1 MKQIDYKKASTYYFI
16 GNIFNKGI
24 AFITVPIF
32 TRIMSTYDYGMVD
45 TYNSWVAMFT
55 MILGFALHTGI
66 RLAYVDYREKFK
78 DFTATAMLFTIL
90 ASSGISVIIVAV
102 CQALNIGTNIALVVL
117 CLVQSISSALITD
130 FEYYLMMQYRYRLRT
145 LFMIL
150 PNLLSSILS
159 ILAILFIC
167 KNEVYLGRVIPTA
180 AVNIVIAVVVVVVFF
195 GKCHVTLNKKYIKYG
210 LAISVPLIVHG
221 IALNILSQSDRVMIT
236 WLADA
241 SQTGIYSLIY
251 NFSMIATVIT
261 TSLDGVWFP
270 WFLNKLKERRL
281 DDIRQIATDYVNLMT
296 YAMVCL
302 IFVAPEVVKLLAS
315 KEYWKGII
323 IIPPVVLSN
332 YVVFIYT
339 LYVQI
344 EHYYKKTTYITFNTL
359 IAAVSNL
366 ILNYIFIPKYGY
378 VAAAYTTIA
387 SYFISFVLH
396 SRYAKKLE
404 PDLYPLKMFVR
415 PLMHI
420 LLTSVLFYV
429 LINFWYIRWAIMIVY
444 FFAMLFRERNRIFE
458 FFPGIKD
465 RLPGAKE

>member
-45 TYNSWVAMFT
+45 TYNSWVAMLT

-66 RLAYVDYREKFK
+66 RLAYVDYRDKFK
-78 DFTATAMLFTIL
+78 DFTATSMLFTIL
-90 ASSGISVIIVAV
+90 ASSVISVIIIVV
-102 CQALNIGTNIALVVL
+102 CHTLNIGTSIVLIVL

-145 LFMIL
+145 FFMIL
-150 PNLLSSILS
+150 PNLLSSTLS
-159 ILAILFIC
+159 ILAILFIY

-180 AVNIVIAVVVVVVFF
+180 SVNIVIALVVVVVFF
-195 GKCHVTLNKKYIKYG
+195 NKCHVSLNKVYIKYG

-270 WFLNKLKERRL
+270 WFLSKLKERRL
-281 DDIRQIATDYVNLMT
+281 DDIRKITIDYVNLMT

-302 IFVAPEVVKLLAS
+302 IFVAPEIVKLLAS
-315 KEYWKGII
+315 KEYWEGIV

-332 YVVFIYT
+332 YIVFIYT

-344 EHYYKKTTYITFNTL
+344 EHYYKKTPYITFNTL

-366 ILNYIFIPKYGY
+366 ILNYMFIPKHGY

-404 PDLYPLKMFVR
+404 PDLYPLEMFVR
-415 PLMHI
+415 PLIHI
-420 LLTSVLFYV
+420 MITSILFYV
-429 LINFWYIRWAIMIVY
+429 LTDYWYLRWGLMVAY
-444 FFAMLFRERNRIFE
+444 FFTMLFRERNRIFE

-465 RLPGAKE
+465 ILMKRC